1 MANNDEQ
8 MNESPLANRGPKYLN
23 FPVDEYTPVCVIAYM
38 VAPLKPN
45 PKFSKDTTPI
55 PSVRFLLAGLVK
67 DPDNNNEPTI
77 VRKWTGWKSISYNE
91 KSGLVNLFK
100 GVPCEEILQD
110 DKEGGKLWT
119 TPFKALLE
127 LSKDGKYTNI
137 TRVKLGDDVGQMNI
151 CYTAEIEKTLFKT
164 VKAYAAEVPL
174 EVAVIKMP
182 DGVKKFFP
190 ADLKDAP
197 VYDNDN
203 DD

>member
-1 MANNDEQ
+1 MRKTQRSNTMANNDEQ
-8 MNESPLANRGPKYLN
+8 KNESPLANRGPKYLN

-55 PSVRFLLAGLVK
+55 PSVRFLLA
-67 DPDNNNEPTI
+67 
-77 VRKWTGWKSISYNE
+77 
-91 KSGLVNLFK
+91 GLVNLFK

-174 EVAVIKMP
+174 EVAVVKMP
-182 DGVKKFFP
+182 EGVRKFFP
-190 ADLKDAP
+190 ADLQDAP

>member
-1 MANNDEQ
+1 MANTDEKK
-8 MNESPLANRGPKYLN
+8 NETSPLANRGQKYLN

-38 VAPLKPN
+38 VAPLPPN

-67 DPDNNNEPTI
+67 DPDNNNEPTV

-91 KSGLVNLFK
+91 KSGLSNLFK
-100 GVPCEEILQD
+100 GVPAEDILTD

-137 TRVKLGDDVGQMNI
+137 TRVKLGDDVGQMSI

-164 VKAYAAEVPL
+164 VKAYSNEVPL

-182 DGVKKFFP
+182 DGIKRYFP
-190 ADLKDAP
+190 ADLQDAP
-197 VYDNDN
+197 VYDND

>member
-8 MNESPLANRGPKYLN
+8 KTESPLANRGQKYLN

-38 VAPLKPN
+38 VAPLPPN
-45 PKFSKDTTPI
+45 PKFSKDKTPT
-55 PSVRFLLAGLVK
+55 PSVRFLLAGRVP
-67 DPDNNNEPTI
+67 DPDNNNELTV

-91 KSGLVNLFK
+91 KSGLSNLFK
-100 GVPCEEILQD
+100 GVPAEGILTD
-110 DKEGGKLWT
+110 DKEGGRLWT

-137 TRVKLGDDVGQMNI
+137 TRIKQGDDVGQMDI

-164 VKAYAAEVPL
+164 VEAYSNEVPL
-174 EVAVIKMP
+174 EVAVIKTP
-182 DGVKKFFP
+182 DGIKRFFP
-190 ADLKDAP
+190 ADLQEVP
-197 VYDNDN
+197 VYDNN